1 MASLCSLVGPSVTIA
16 FRIWDAL
23 PKTVAGHVKQEDIL
37 IAEAHDLIGLHMDNM
52 NTNQLRKCRDELIMV
67 GAMRESLLDHKSFP
81 KRLNPCKIW
90 QARTVRDII
99 YLKHTGA
106 DEKVYVP
113 SSHAATDDSSTVCG
127 RCSPERPPDV
137 QDVNNVAMTD
147 KEADAPE
154 ANPVG
159 ALRTRLH
166 VVSADLAHGTSE
178 TVETLARL
186 TAQIQGA
193 TSQMQTCQEVLAKLQ
208 LEGAQVTSYDVH
220 SNGHYEELTGQD
232 SLTGVS
238 EADASQAPSARRPV
252 RQSTTMTIG
261 SIVDVCDA
269 VHA

>member
-1 MASLCSLVGPSVTIA
+1 M
-16 FRIWDAL
+16 
-23 PKTVAGHVKQEDIL
+23 
-37 IAEAHDLIGLHMDNM
+37 
-52 NTNQLRKCRDELIMV
+52 
-67 GAMRESLLDHKSFP
+67 
-81 KRLNPCKIW
+81 
-90 QARTVRDII
+90 
-99 YLKHTGA
+99 
-106 DEKVYVP
+106 
-113 SSHAATDDSSTVCG
+113 
-127 RCSPERPPDV
+127 
-137 QDVNNVAMTD
+137 AMTD

-220 SNGHYEELTGQD
+220 SDGHYEELTGQD
-232 SLTGVS
+232 SLTGGQISELVHTAVEGLSSASDSEIEAVS